1 MPKYT
6 TKPQDY
12 RDCHPVIAEHLRR
25 GEQIL
30 CEVWDQNEKPDEPQ
44 KLFVRDYLPG
54 ATQLHYR
61 VGDYGYRYRYAE
73 PVVTKVK
80 RIMPPER
87 AIPIL
92 IREGWSFNVSGDLT
106 HLSEPDISRH
116 NLFEFGKTISNV
128 EADAGNWPPCIIE
141 EVDEI
146 S

>member
-12 RDCHPVIAEHLRR
+12 NGCHPVIAEHLRR

-30 CEVWDQNEKPDEPQ
+30 CEVWAHYEKPDDPQ

-54 ATQLHYR
+54 GTQYNYR
-61 VGDYGYRYRYAE
+61 VGDYGYRYAE
-73 PVVTKVK
+73 PVTQKVK

-92 IREGWSFNVSGDLT
+92 IREGWRFNVSGDLT
-106 HLSEPDISRH
+106 HLIEPDISRH
-116 NLFEFGKTISNV
+116 KLFEFGKTISNV

-141 EVDEI
+141 EGDEI